1 MTIPLLEVCVDD
13 AESLLAAFEGG
24 ADRIELC
31 AALELG
37 GLTPTPGL
45 MHLAAT
51 LPIPTYAM
59 VRPRPGDF
67 VFGEAEV
74 GTMLADIEAIR
85 AAGLAG
91 VVLGA
96 TKPDGS
102 LDVEVL
108 KRLAEGARDLGMT
121 LHRAFDLAPD
131 SAAAVEAAVE
141 LGFERILTSGGAL
154 TAPAGIDGLRRT
166 MAAARGRI
174 GIMPGSGLTAVV
186 ISGFLEA
193 VPAYEVHS
201 SCSLDRA
208 GSEANA
214 IRLGFARE
222 SRRVTT
228 RESVANFRR
237 AMAGG
242 R

>member
-13 AESLLAAFEGG
+13 AQSLLAAFEGG

-31 AALELG
+31 AALEVG

-45 MHLAAT
+45 MRLAAS
-51 LPIPTYAM
+51 LPIPVYAM
-59 VRPRPGDF
+59 VRPRPGDL
-67 VFGEAEV
+67 VFGEHDV

-91 VVLGA
+91 VVFGA
-96 TKPDGS
+96 SDPDGR
-102 LDVEVL
+102 LDVVVL
-108 KRLAEGARDLGMT
+108 KRLAERAEGLGMT
-121 LHRAFDLAPD
+121 LHRAFDLVPD
-131 SAAAVEAAVE
+131 VAEAVEAAVK

-154 TAPAGIDGLRRT
+154 TAPAGVEGLRRA

-174 GIMPGSGLTAVV
+174 GIMPGSGLTAGT
-186 ISGFLEA
+186 IAGLLDA

-201 SCSLDRA
+201 SCSISKEGA
-208 GSEANA
+208 EANA
-214 IRLGFARE
+214 IRLGFARQ

-228 RESVANFRR
+228 AQSVAAFRK
-237 AMAGG
+237 AMSGA